1 MAIFID
7 FEARDEDNQNDEQE
21 MEEVSNSDDSFIDDE
36 PECED
41 VYCLGLRGITRN
53 CDDALEKILNED
65 VTNNGNLI
73 AKCYNYFHDSKEL
86 KLY

>member
-41 VYCLGLRGITRN
+41 VYCLSI
-53 CDDALEKILNED
+53 
-65 VTNNGNLI
+65 
-73 AKCYNYFHDSKEL
+73 
-86 KLY
+86 